1 MVSGRLV
8 WAFFCGGG
16 RSRFIA
22 MQTAMGFD
30 FNGGGGRYSAEEMI
44 DYIMQEVA
52 VFVGSKVL
60 GVAKDFMNIF
70 ERRLTISSDSQSC
83 CRVAMVDGMEDVSC
97 CHPECSIESAFM
109 AF

>member
-44 DYIMQEVA
+44 DYIMQEA
-52 VFVGSKVL
+52 VSV
-60 GVAKDFMNIF
+60 
-70 ERRLTISSDSQSC
+70 SD
-83 CRVAMVDGMEDVSC
+83 
-97 CHPECSIESAFM
+97 
-109 AF
+109 

>member
-1 MVSGRLV
+1 
-8 WAFFCGGG
+8 
-16 RSRFIA
+16 

-83 CRVAMVDGMEDVSC
+83 CRVAMLDGM
-97 CHPECSIESAFM
+97 SA
-109 AF
+109 AATLNAVLRAPSWPSN